1 MSTLISFFEQHPV
14 FTQDEYRQFLLS
26 QGTTNSNTQR
36 ELLAYHLKKQHII
49 RIRRGLFARI
59 PAAFRDVAEE
69 FPVDSYLL
77 AGRITQDAVIAYHSA
92 FDLHGVSY
100 SLHHQCLYL
109 SEQRIRPFKFKEA
122 DFIRLPFPN
131 SLLEQDATQI
141 DVISIDRQGLD
152 VNVTSLE
159 RTLVDVLDRPDYGG
173 GWEEIWKTAD
183 HISILNLDKVI
194 NYAQLLNN
202 TTTTA
207 KLGFFLE
214 HFKQQFGVDESSL
227 KILEAQKPSGI
238 HYLERGKR
246 ESGKLLK
253 RWNLVVPTHILD
265 HSWDEPNEDV

>member
-26 QGTTNSNTQR
+26 QGTTNPNTQR

-49 RIRRGLFARI
+49 RIRRSLFASI

-109 SEQRIRPFKFKEA
+109 SDQLIRPFKFKEA

-131 SLLEQDATQI
+131 SLLEQDATQM
-141 DVISIDRQGLD
+141 DVLSIDRQGLD
-152 VNVTSLE
+152 VKVTSLE
-159 RTLVDVLDRPDYGG
+159 RTLVDVLDRPNYGG
-173 GWEEIWKTAD
+173 
-183 HISILNLDKVI
+183 
-194 NYAQLLNN
+194 
-202 TTTTA
+202 
-207 KLGFFLE
+207 
-214 HFKQQFGVDESSL
+214 
-227 KILEAQKPSGI
+227 
-238 HYLERGKR
+238 
-246 ESGKLLK
+246 
-253 RWNLVVPTHILD
+253 
-265 HSWDEPNEDV
+265 